1 MLLAIII
8 VMLGLVI
15 DSAKPETI
23 EIRSTRKRTPQQ
35 SKQLALPPKG
45 TLDLPERT
53 GQSYLDI

>member
-1 MLLAIII
+1 
-8 VMLGLVI
+8 MLGLVI